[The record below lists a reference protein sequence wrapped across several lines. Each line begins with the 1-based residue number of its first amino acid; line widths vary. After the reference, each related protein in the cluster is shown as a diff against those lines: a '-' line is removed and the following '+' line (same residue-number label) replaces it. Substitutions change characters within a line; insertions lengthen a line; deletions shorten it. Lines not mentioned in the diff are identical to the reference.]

1 MPVVRVSGLPQA
13 PEVDLG
19 AVLKRLCLRLAE
31 LDGVDASHW
40 WATWQPIA
48 PGAYVEGDV
57 QAPPTQPRDTH
68 PPLVEILAFVG
79 RDAMLVE
86 RLLTATCE
94 VLAEG
99 LAMDA
104 GNVFATW
111 TDLPPG
117 RVSTGGAVRH

>member
-19 AVLKRLCLRLAE
+19 VVLKRLCLRLAE
-31 LDGVDASHW
+31 LDGVDASRW

-48 PGAYVEGDV
+48 PEAYFEGDA

-79 RDAMLVE
+79 RDPMLVE

-94 VLAEG
+94 VLADG
-99 LAMDA
+99 LGTDP
-104 GNVFATW
+104 GNVLATW
-111 TDLPPG
+111 TDLLPG
-117 RVSTGGAVRH
+117 RVSTGGSVRR